1 VNDKQN
7 VWILSDADEGSQY
20 YGQGFRFDFSYMKAA
35 QIKRVYKAYI
45 RQCYQT
51 QSKSVCRLY
60 NEILGFKYF
69 YSFAEQKG
77 IRSLR
82 SLCNDDICH
91 FIVHL
96 KNRGLKKHT

>member
-1 VNDKQN
+1 MVNDSQD
-7 VWILSDADEGSQY
+7 VWTLLETDECSQY
-20 YGQGFRFDFSYMKAA
+20 YGQDFRFDFSYMKAA

-69 YSFAEQKG
+69 SA
-77 IRSLR
+77 LR
-82 SLCNDDICH
+82 S
-91 FIVHL
+91 
-96 KNRGLKKHT
+96 RKKSTVCVRFATMTSAILSYI